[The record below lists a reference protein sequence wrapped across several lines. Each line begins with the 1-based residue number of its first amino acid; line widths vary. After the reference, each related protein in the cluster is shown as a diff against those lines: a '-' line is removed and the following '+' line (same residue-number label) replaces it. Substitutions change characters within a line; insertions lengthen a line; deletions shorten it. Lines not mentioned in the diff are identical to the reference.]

1 MSMLTHTGPYS
12 RILELGDTAIDW
24 LNRVP
29 LSVPQIMARFAVAGV
44 FFRSGMTK
52 IANWDLTVQLF
63 QDEYHLPLLPPDLAA
78 SMGATLELSMP
89 VFLVLGLFTR
99 LATLPLLGMTA
110 VIEIFVYPQ
119 NWPEHLTWAS
129 LLIFLLV
136 RGPGAYSADHGI
148 ARFLRPGGR

>member
-1 MSMLTHTGPYS
+1 MSMLTQERPAN
-12 RILELGDTAIDW
+12 RVWELAEFTIDR

-29 LSVPQIMARFAVAGV
+29 LSIPQIMARFALAGV
-44 FFRSGMTK
+44 FFRSGMAKT
-52 IANWDLTVQLF
+52 ANWDLTVQLF

-78 SMGATLELSMP
+78 TMGATLELSVP

-119 NWPEHLTWAS
+119 NWPEHLTWAT
-129 LLIFLLV
+129 LLMFLLL
-136 RGPGAYSADHGI
+136 RGPGTYSLDQLISRA
-148 ARFLRPGGR
+148 ARAGR

>member
-1 MSMLTHTGPYS
+1 MSMLTQDHPAN
-12 RILELGDTAIDW
+12 RILELSDATIDW

-29 LSVPQIMARFAVAGV
+29 LSIPQTLARFAVAGV

-78 SMGATLELSMP
+78 SLGATLELSIP

-129 LLIFLLV
+129 LLIFVLV
-136 RGPGAYSADHGI
+136 RGPGIYSADHLI
-148 ARFLRPGGR
+148 ARFLHPRGR

>member
-1 MSMLTHTGPYS
+1 MSMLTHEQPRARFVES
-12 RILELGDTAIDW
+12 AETAIGW
-24 LNRVP
+24 LNSVP
-29 LSVPQIMARFAVAGV
+29 LLIPQMLARFAIAGV

-63 QDEYHLPLLPPDLAA
+63 QDEYHLPILPPDLAA
-78 SMGATLELSMP
+78 AMGAGLELSMP
-89 VFLVLGLFTR
+89 VLLVLGLFTR

-110 VIEIFVYPQ
+110 VIEIVVYPQ

-136 RGPGAYSADHGI
+136 RGPGAYSVDHVI
-148 ARFLRPGGR
+148 ARFVRSWRM

>member
-1 MSMLTHTGPYS
+1 MSMLTQDRMHP
-12 RILELGDTAIDW
+12 RILELGEAALEW

-29 LSVPQIMARFAVAGV
+29 LSIPQILARFAVAGV

-78 SMGATLELSMP
+78 SMGASLELSMP
-89 VFLVLGLFTR
+89 IFLALGLFTR

-136 RGPGAYSADHGI
+136 RGPGLYSADHAI
-148 ARFLRPGGR
+148 ARILH